1 MVIELGRP
9 ASFNWGI
16 VFKPSFYINKLFKL
30 CGLVNCPT
38 GWFLLL
44 LIGYLCQS
52 SRYFTTQITE
62 MCPLYDPSDPPIPI
76 CSKKNVWIY
85 PYMHICTSYFS
96 FPLQVSAS
104 GEQLNVF
111 FLANL
116 LFASRSFCLP
126 HIFKVFGLF
135 NLKNI
140 TAWDVCTFSPNIP
153 KSIDI
158 LTIWV
163 LLRCFHSICN
173 FHRFYNIHI
182 LHIFAIIF
190 TKFT

>member
-62 MCPLYDPSDPPIPI
+62 MCPLWPIWSTHPNMFQEECVDI
-76 CSKKNVWIY
+76 SIY
-85 PYMHICTSYFS
+85 AYMHFLLF
-96 FPLQVSAS
+96 FPFAS
-104 GEQLNVF
+104 QCIGWTAQCF
-111 FLANL
+111 
-116 LFASRSFCLP
+116 LFASGPFCLP
-126 HIFKVFGLF
+126 DIFKVFGLF

-182 LHIFAIIF
+182 LHIFAFIF